1 MEFILNTLKV
11 FPALLGAVPIVL
23 QLAFGAMAVALV
35 LGLLVA
41 LARISTI
48 KVLGTVAVFFVEIIR
63 GTPLLVQLVY
73 IYFVL
78 PAIGIDID
86 PIPAGIIGLGLNYG
100 AYLSEVF
107 RTAILSV
114 EAGQTEAAL
123 SLGYTPTKALWR
135 VVIPQSFVVSLG
147 PIGNYFIAMVK
158 DTALTSAI
166 AVTEILPDDQHPEQ
180 PDLPNYRNLHRRS
193 VVVPGYKLAALAHCG
208 TSRTKGPLP
217 WLTPSSCAS
226 RTFTR
231 RSSSALSPPS
241 GSASLDAAP
250 RNGGWRF

>member
-166 AVTEILPDDQHPEQ
+166 AVTEILKTANILNSQTFQTTEI
-180 PDLPNYRNLHRRS
+180 YTA
-193 VVVPGYKLAALAHCG
+193 AALLYLAISLPL
-208 TSRTKGPLP
+208 SRIVVLLERKVR
-217 WLTPSSCAS
+217 S
-226 RTFTR
+226 R
-231 RSSSALSPPS
+231 
-241 GSASLDAAP
+241 G
-250 RNGGWRF
+250 